1 MQLKGRSLIG
11 SRHGTEGKIAFHAFN
26 PATGQAI
33 EPQFYPAYENEVDLA
48 ATLAGDAF
56 PIYSRLQ
63 GDKKAAFLNSIASN
77 IEAIAEPL
85 IERAHLET
93 ALAKP
98 RLQGETA
105 RTCHQLRLFAKVV
118 VEGSWAMAR
127 IDRPDPHRKPAPKP
141 DIRSVLR
148 PLGPVVVFGSSNFP
162 LAFSVA
168 GGDTAS
174 AFAAGNPVIVKA
186 HSAHPGTSELVGEA
200 VRKSVRECGLPEGVF
215 SLVFGAGTSIGT
227 RLVQHPIVKAGGFT
241 GSTSAGR
248 TLANLAASRPEPI
261 PFYAEMGST
270 NPVFILPGAI
280 EARGEQ
286 LAADLYGSFT
296 LGAGQ
301 FCTKPGLVF
310 MPEGKLPA
318 KFVCE
323 LERRVADAPEFA
335 LLTSG
340 ISLSYG
346 REVAHRESDSDLRL
360 VASSASRSGAGFAV
374 GATLFQTEIS
384 AFLANPK
391 LSGEVFGPSTLLIRY
406 SNKEQ
411 ILEAARNLEGHL
423 TATIHGT
430 EEDLHEFGELVAILE
445 TKVGRIIFNGFP
457 TGVEVCHAMVHG
469 GPYPATTDSR
479 TTSVGTQAIY
489 RFVRPVCYQ
498 DVPDSAL
505 PLELRNANPLGI
517 WRMVD
522 GELTRHPL

>member
-11 SRHGTEGKIAFHAFN
+11 SRDGNEGKTTFHAFN
-26 PATGQAI
+26 PTTGQAI
-33 EPQFYPAYENEVDLA
+33 QPPFYPATENEVDLA
-48 ATLAGDAF
+48 AKLAGDAF
-56 PIYSRLQ
+56 PIYSRLP
-63 GDKKAAFLNSIASN
+63 GDKKAAFLSSIASN
-77 IEAIAEPL
+77 IEAIGEPL

-93 ALAKP
+93 ALPKP

-105 RTCHQLRLFAKVV
+105 RTCHQLRLFARVV
-118 VEGSWAMAR
+118 VEGSWTMAR
-127 IDRPDPHRKPAPKP
+127 IDRPDSDRKPAPKP
-141 DIRSVLR
+141 DIRSLLR

-186 HSAHPGTSELVGEA
+186 HSAHPGTSELAGEA
-200 VRKSVRECGLPEGVF
+200 VRRSVRDCGLPEGVF
-215 SLVFGAGTSIGT
+215 SLVFGAGASIGT

-241 GSTSAGR
+241 GSAYAGR

-270 NPVFILPGAI
+270 NPVFLLPGAI
-280 EARGEQ
+280 RDRSEQ
-286 LAADLYGSFT
+286 IAADLYASFT

-301 FCTKPGLVF
+301 FCTKPGLIFVS
-310 MPEGKLPA
+310 EGKPSA
-318 KFVCE
+318 KFVSE
-323 LERRVADAPEFA
+323 LQRRVADAPEYA

-340 ISLSYG
+340 IRASYR
-346 REVAHRESDSDLRL
+346 REVTHRESHDGLRL
-360 VASSASRSGAGFAV
+360 VAGSASSSGAGFTV

-384 AFLANPK
+384 AFLANPEF
-391 LSGEVFGPSTLLIRY
+391 SREVFGPSTLLICY
-406 SNKEQ
+406 SSKEQ
-411 ILEAARNLEGHL
+411 ILEAARNLQGHL
-423 TATIHGT
+423 TATVHGT
-430 EEDLHEFGELVAILE
+430 EEDLHEFGDLVAILE

-457 TGVEVCHAMVHG
+457 TGVEVCHAMIHG
-469 GPYPATTDSR
+469 GPYPATSDSR

-498 DVPDSAL
+498 SVPDSAL

-522 GELTRHPL
+522 GELTRQPL